1 VNKKKNEERATNK
14 MKAPSLNTQV
24 APLVRDLIDNADA
37 LRVGVA
43 KGSLG
48 ETLID
53 CGVDAVGGLEAGRRL
68 SEICLGGLGVV
79 SFETANTEYPW
90 PFMVTVHTSQPV
102 LACLGSQYAGWSL
115 SGEDNGKKFNVLG
128 SGPARAMGSSEKLF
142 DELAYRDKAKT
153 AALVIEADKAPPA
166 ALVEKVA
173 EACGLAPDKLTIL
186 YAPTSSLAG
195 TVQIA
200 ARCLEV
206 ALHKAHELH
215 FPLENIVD
223 GMATVP
229 VPPPTPGFIEA
240 MGRTNDAIIY
250 AGRAQLFVE
259 GEADAAKKLAEEL
272 PSANSKDYGKPFAEL
287 FAAVKGDFYAI
298 DPMLFSPAKV
308 TVTSL
313 KTGESFQSG
322 KIDDAVLQRSFA

>member
-1 VNKKKNEERATNK
+1 VSDKNKANSDARPSVNA
-14 MKAPSLNTQV
+14 QV
-24 APLVRDLIDNADA
+24 APLIRTLIDNAAA
-37 LRVGVA
+37 LRIGVK
-43 KGSLG
+43 KGALG

-53 CGVDAVGGLEAGRRL
+53 CGVDTIGGLEAGRLL
-68 SEICLGGLGVV
+68 SEVCLAGLGHV
-79 SFETANTEYPW
+79 SFETGNIED
-90 PFMVTVHTSQPV
+90 PFPFLVTVHTSQPV
-102 LACLGSQYAGWSL
+102 LACLGSQYAGWSI
-115 SGEDNGKKFNVLG
+115 SGEDNGKKFFVLG

-142 DELAYRDKAKT
+142 EELGYHDDAES
-153 AALVIEADKAPPA
+153 AALVVEADNAPPP
-166 ALVEKVA
+166 ALVEQVA
-173 EACGLAPDKLTIL
+173 KACKLSPERLTIL

-206 ALHKAHELH
+206 ALHKSHELH

-229 VPPPTPGFIEA
+229 VPPPVPGFVEA

-250 AGRAQLFVE
+250 GGRAQLYVS
-259 GEADAAKKLAEEL
+259 GDAAAAKKLAEDL
-272 PSANSKDYGKPFAEL
+272 PSLNSKDYGKPFAET

-308 TVTSL
+308 TVTAL
-313 KTGESFQSG
+313 ETGESFQSG
-322 KIDDAVLQRSFA
+322 HIDNAVLARSFG

>member
-1 VNKKKNEERATNK
+1 VSDKNTGKTEARPSVNA
-14 MKAPSLNTQV
+14 QV
-24 APLVRDLIDNADA
+24 APLLRNLIDNAAA
-37 LRVGVA
+37 LRIGV
-43 KGSLG
+43 KQGPLG

-53 CGVDAVGGLEAGRRL
+53 CGVETVGGLEAGRLL
-68 SEICLGGLGVV
+68 SEVCLGGLGHV
-79 SFETANTEYPW
+79 SFETSNTED
-90 PFMVTVHTSQPV
+90 PFPFLVTVHTSQPV

-115 SGEDNGKKFNVLG
+115 SGEDNGKKFFVLG

-142 DELAYRDKAKT
+142 EELGYHDNAES
-153 AALVIEADKAPPA
+153 AALVVEADKAPPP
-166 ALVEKVA
+166 ALVEQVA
-173 EACGLAPDKLTIL
+173 KACKLSPERLTIL

-206 ALHKAHELH
+206 ALHKSHELH

-229 VPPPTPGFIEA
+229 VPPPVPGFVEA

-250 AGRAQLFVE
+250 GGRAQLYVS
-259 GEADAAKKLAEEL
+259 GDAAAAKKLAEDL
-272 PSANSKDYGKPFAEL
+272 PSLNSKDFGKPFAET

-308 TVTSL
+308 TVTAL
-313 KTGESFQSG
+313 ETGESFQAG
-322 KIDDAVLQRSFA
+322 HIDTAVLARSFR

>member
-1 VNKKKNEERATNK
+1 MSDKNTGKTEARPSVNA
-14 MKAPSLNTQV
+14 QV
-24 APLVRDLIDNADA
+24 APLLRTLIDNAAA
-37 LRVGVA
+37 LRIGV
-43 KGSLG
+43 KQGTLG

-53 CGVDAVGGLEAGRRL
+53 CGVETVGGLEAGRLL
-68 SEICLGGLGVV
+68 SEVCLGGLGHV
-79 SFETANTEYPW
+79 SFETSNAEDPV
-90 PFMVTVHTSQPV
+90 PVLVTVHTSQPV

-115 SGEDNGKKFNVLG
+115 SGEDNGKKFFVLG

-142 DELAYRDKAKT
+142 EELGYHDNAES
-153 AALVIEADKAPPA
+153 AALVVEADKAPPP
-166 ALVEKVA
+166 ALVEQVA
-173 EACGLAPDKLTIL
+173 KACKLSPERLTIL

-206 ALHKAHELH
+206 ALHKSHELH

-229 VPPPTPGFIEA
+229 VPPPVPGFVEA

-250 AGRAQLFVE
+250 GGRAQLYVS
-259 GEADAAKKLAEEL
+259 GDAAAAKKLAEDL
-272 PSANSKDYGKPFAEL
+272 PSLNSKDFGKPFAET

-308 TVTSL
+308 TVTAL
-313 KTGESFQSG
+313 ETGESFQAG
-322 KIDDAVLQRSFA
+322 HIDTAVLARSFR

>member
-1 VNKKKNEERATNK
+1 MKQPSVNA
-14 MKAPSLNTQV
+14 QV
-24 APLVRDLIDNADA
+24 ARLIATIIDNADA
-37 LRVGVA
+37 LRVAVT
-43 KGSLG
+43 KGAAG

-53 CGVDAVGGLEAGRRL
+53 CGVNAVGGLEAGRLL
-68 SEICLGGLGVV
+68 SEVCLGGLGRVT
-79 SFETANTEYPW
+79 FETTNTEDPW

-102 LACLGSQYAGWSL
+102 IACLGSQYAGWSL
-115 SGEDNGKKFNVLG
+115 SVDVGGKKFNVLG

-142 DELAYRDKAKT
+142 DELGYQDKADT

-166 ALVEKVA
+166 ELIEHVA
-173 EACGLAPDKLTIL
+173 KACGIKPKQLAVL

-215 FPLENIVD
+215 FPLEDIVD
-223 GMATVP
+223 GIATAP
-229 VPPPTPGFIEA
+229 LPPPAPGFIEA

-250 AGRAQLFVE
+250 AGRIQLYVS
-259 GEADAAKKLAEEL
+259 GETDAAKKLAEEL
-272 PSANSKDYGKPFAEL
+272 PSLKSKDYGKPFAEL

-313 KTGESFQSG
+313 KTGESFENG
-322 KIDDAVLQRSFA
+322 HIDAAILQRSFS

>member
-1 VNKKKNEERATNK
+1 
-14 MKAPSLNTQV
+14 MKQPSINAQV
-24 APLVRDLIDNADA
+24 APLVAAIIDNADA
-37 LRVGVA
+37 LRVAVT
-43 KGSLG
+43 KGALG

-53 CGVDAVGGLEAGRRL
+53 CGVNAVGGLEAGRLL
-68 SEICLGGLGVV
+68 SEVCLGGLGQVT
-79 SFETANTEYPW
+79 FETTNTEAPW

-102 LACLGSQYAGWSL
+102 IACLGSQYAGWSL
-115 SGEDNGKKFNVLG
+115 SVDDNGKKFNVLG

-142 DELAYRDKAKT
+142 EELGYRDKAKS
-153 AALVIEADKAPPA
+153 AALVIEADKAPPK
-166 ALVEKVA
+166 ALVEQVA
-173 EACGLAPDKLTIL
+173 KACGLKPEQLTIL

-215 FPLENIVD
+215 FPLVDIVD
-223 GMATVP
+223 GIATVP

-250 AGRAQLFVE
+250 AGCTQLYVT
-259 GEADAAKKLAEEL
+259 GDADAAKKLAEEL
-272 PSANSKDYGKPFAEL
+272 PSANSKDYGKPFAEI
-287 FAAVKGDFYAI
+287 FAAVKGDFYQI

-308 TVTSL
+308 IVTSL
-313 KTGESFQSG
+313 KTGESFHGG
-322 KIDDAVLQRSFA
+322 KIDDAVLQRSFSS

>member
-1 VNKKKNEERATNK
+1 MKK
-14 MKAPSLNTQV
+14 PSINTKV
-24 APLVRDLIDNADA
+24 APLVRDIIANADA
-37 LRVGVA
+37 LRVKVTEGP
-43 KGSLG
+43 LG

-79 SFETANTEYPW
+79 TFETGSTEDPF

-102 LACLGSQYAGWSL
+102 IACLGSQYAGWSL
-115 SGEDNGKKFNVLG
+115 SVKDDGKKFNVLG
-128 SGPARAMGSSEKLF
+128 SGPARAMGSSEKLYE
-142 DELAYRDKAKT
+142 ELGYRDEAET

-166 ALVEKVA
+166 ALVQLVA
-173 EACGLAPDKLTIL
+173 DACKIAPKQLTIL

-215 FPLENIVD
+215 FPLHDIID

-229 VPPPTPGFIEA
+229 VPPPSPDFIEA

-250 AGRAQLFVE
+250 AGRAQLYVT
-259 GEADAAKKLAEEL
+259 GEADAASKLANDL
-272 PSANSKDYGKPFAEL
+272 PSANSKDYGTPFAEL

-313 KTGESFQSG
+313 ETGKSFQNG